1 MTFTQE
7 QQMGIH
13 QVGVLDD
20 HRGKGL
26 ARDAMLLLEQY
37 ALDAGINTLQLQA
50 SAMGEPLYQ
59 SLGYRSLG
67 AIHNFIKIDAT

>member
-1 MTFTQE
+1 
-7 QQMGIH
+7 
-13 QVGVLDD
+13 
-20 HRGKGL
+20 
-26 ARDAMLLLEQY
+26 MLLLEQY

>member
-1 MTFTQE
+1 
-7 QQMGIH
+7 MGIH
-13 QVGVLDD
+13 QVGILDNY
-20 HRGKGL
+20 RGKGL
-26 ARDAMLLLEQY
+26 ARDAMLILEQY

-67 AIHNFIKIDAT
+67 AIQNFIKIDAT